1 MVDRLTD
8 DELNRLSM
16 TAVEAAQNQGYRLW
30 HEITNL
36 NSLIFEMYPEVL
48 QHEYHT
54 GNRYTTAHASY
65 TTLETRIATRKDAI
79 QEEIDARD
87 AEQAQNTLAMHSTA
101 YMSGSSGTGLPKIK
115 LHTFSGDFKR
125 WGSFSQLFPDIV
137 IDNALLKNSQ
147 KMHYLKTFT
156 EKEAHQLIGNMPS
169 TDDSFEPA
177 WNLLKSRYSNPRRV
191 VASHLEDLL
200 VGESVPARSAAKL
213 DALLLSN
220 QKALDSIKAQGV
232 PVNNWDLMI
241 IHLTLRRLPP
251 AVREDWE
258 TSLGLTDIMPTYTQ
272 LHEFLK
278 SKVRAWE
285 NLEPASEPK
294 KQPENHKSGGSRSDK
309 QPRTK
314 SSYTAAHQCDL
325 KHSNVQLSSW
335 NHVFDSVL

>member
-1 MVDRLTD
+1 
-8 DELNRLSM
+8 
-16 TAVEAAQNQGYRLW
+16 
-30 HEITNL
+30 
-36 NSLIFEMYPEVL
+36 MYPEVL

-101 YMSGSSGTGLPKIK
+101 YMGGSSGTGLPKIK
-115 LHTFSGDFKR
+115 LHTLSGDFKR
-125 WGSFSQLFPDIV
+125 WGSFSQLFSDIV

-147 KMHYLKTFT
+147 KMQYLKTFT

-258 TSLGLTDIMPTYTQ
+258 TSFGLTDIMPTYTQ

-314 SSYTAAHQCDL
+314 SSYTAAQYKGKSRRNCPLCPEEHYMPLLMPVIVLCL
-325 KHSNVQLSSW
+325 FNKICVCL
-335 NHVFDSVL
+335 FDIEPTHKLVTIMMIC